1 MKGALT
7 YLTATKLKNQL
18 KSILKSPAHLIY
30 GVVMIAV
37 LVFMAFSGNSM
48 QEDLSELRPRQELI
62 FIIMGFF
69 TIMFVTVFM
78 QAYSNGSSMFTL
90 SDVNLLFP
98 SPIRATKVLFYGLFR
113 QLGTSILL
121 GVFLLFQYSWLNG
134 LYGIHYVELV
144 LIILGYAMTIFLA
157 QFTAMALFVYT
168 SDNLGAQ
175 RIVRIVAYGLVLV
188 LLLSAIASILPSFDG
203 KDFMQLLP
211 KATEFFTNP
220 IVLVFPVSGWIS
232 GIFLGLVTGNYLFC
246 ALYGLL
252 IVLCAVLLAILII
265 RSKKNFYEDVI
276 KAAETSQ
283 SAINA
288 KKEGQIGEVVGKNVK
303 VGKVGLGKG
312 RGASA
317 IFYKHMLE
325 NRRSGLFFISNLS
338 LIFIACAIAAAFF
351 MKEAGMIAIFS
362 MATYMQIFSVMLGRF
377 TRELSKPYIYLI
389 PESPLKKLLYAI
401 AESMLTS
408 FFEALIMFIPVGL
421 IVGAGVPDIVL
432 CIVARMSFALL
443 FTSANIVLERV
454 FGGVRSKGLVMF
466 FFILVTLLMVVPGIV
481 AAVLV
486 SFSGITFFSEYGL
499 VLLTIAAANLFVSL
513 LVLYLCRNLLQYAE
527 LNNK

>member
-18 KSILKSPAHLIY
+18 KSIVKSPAHLIY
-30 GVVMIAV
+30 GVIMIAL
-37 LVFMAFSGNSM
+37 LVFMAFSGSDM
-48 QEDLSELRPRQELI
+48 QRDLNDLRPRQELI

-69 TIMFVTVFM
+69 TIMFVMVFA

-98 SPIRATKVLFYGLFR
+98 SPIRPTRVLFYGLFR
-113 QLGTSILL
+113 QLGTSIVL

-144 LIILGYAMTIFLA
+144 LIILGYAVTIFLA

-168 SDNLGAQ
+168 SDNHGAQ
-175 RIVRIVAYGLVLV
+175 RTVKFVLYGLVLV
-188 LLLSAIASILPSFDG
+188 LLLAGIASILPSFDG

-220 IVLVFPVSGWIS
+220 IVLLFPVSGWIS
-232 GIFLGLVTGNYLFC
+232 GLFLGLVTNNYLLL
-246 ALYGLL
+246 ALYALLL
-252 IVLCAVLLAILII
+252 ILFSVLLSALIV

-276 KAAETSQ
+276 KAAETTQ

-288 KKEGQIGEVVGKNVK
+288 KKEGQVGEVVGKNVK
-303 VGKVGLGKG
+303 VGKIGIGKG
-312 RGASA
+312 QGASA
-317 IFYKHMLE
+317 IFHKHMLE
-325 NRRSGLFFISNLS
+325 NRRSGILLISNMS
-338 LIFIACAIAAAFF
+338 LLFVACAIAASFF
-351 MKEAGMIAIFS
+351 MKGAGIMPVFI

-389 PESPLKKLLYAI
+389 PEPPLKKLLYSI
-401 AESMLTS
+401 GESLVTG
-408 FFEALIMFIPVGL
+408 FFEALILFIPVGL
-421 IVGAGVPDIVL
+421 IMNAGAVDIIF
-432 CIVARMSFALL
+432 CIIARMSFALL
-443 FTSANIVLERV
+443 FTAANVVLERV
-454 FGGVRSKGLVMF
+454 FGGVRSKALVMF
-466 FFILVTLLMVVPGIV
+466 FFFLVTILMAVPGVVAAVIVGVSGVTLLSEFALALLAMSVIN
-481 AAVLV
+481 VL
-486 SFSGITFFSEYGL
+486 I
-499 VLLTIAAANLFVSL
+499 SL